1 MRFREFGKTGMR
13 VSEVGFGA
21 WGIGGDFGHIE
32 KSDALAALSR
42 AEELGCNFVDTAG
55 VYGNSEEILGEFLP
69 ARRDRWFVATKYSG
83 QAGGLVALA
92 EKQLSRMRIE
102 YIDFYMIHWAP
113 SDDERGLYDDLY
125 RLKKSGKARY
135 VGVSL
140 YSTGDI
146 DYVLDHTMIDGFQIA
161 VSLLNPQPFLS
172 RRERIRQSGAGIIV
186 RSCLK
191 EGFLTGKFGPYAI
204 FTAPQDQRSHWSR
217 EKIRE
222 TAEAAERFRF
232 LEEEVG
238 SMTIGAARYP
248 LSFPETSTLILG
260 TKSAAQAD
268 INFGQVPGSVLD
280 ARVLESIERIQ
291 AAFVDPPPMSGE

>member
-1 MRFREFGKTGMR
+1 MRFREFGTTGMQ

-42 AEELGCNFVDTAG
+42 AEELGCNFVDTAA

-69 ARRDRWFVATKYSG
+69 ERRERWFVATKYSG
-83 QAGGLVALA
+83 QEMGLRALA
-92 EKQLSRMRIE
+92 ERQLERMRLE
-102 YIDFYMIHWAP
+102 YFDFYMIHWAP
-113 SDDERGLYDDLY
+113 SGDDVRLYDDLY
-125 RLKKSGKARY
+125 ALKESGKARY

-140 YSTGDI
+140 YTTKDI
-146 DYVLDHTMIDGFQIA
+146 DYVLDHTRIDGFEIA
-161 VSLLNPQPFLS
+161 VSLLDPQTFLA
-172 RRERIRQSGAGIIV
+172 RQDRIRQSGLGVIV
-186 RSCLK
+186 RSSLK
-191 EGFLTGKFGPYAI
+191 EGFLTGKFNPETV
-204 FTAPQDQRSHWSR
+204 FTDPQDQRSRWSR

-222 TAEAAERFRF
+222 TAEATEHFRF

-238 SMTIGAARYP
+238 SMTVGAARYT

-268 INFGQVPGSVLD
+268 INFGQVPGGVLD
-280 ARVLESIERIQ
+280 PHVLEKIERIQ
-291 AAFVDPPPMSGE
+291 ATFVEDKLSSG